1 MQEVKNIIFDLGGV
15 ILNIDNKLTEAAFI
29 KLGVKDFHEIFG
41 HGHAA
46 SFVRDYEIGKIT
58 DEQFVNELKK
68 LVEPSVSENEILS
81 AWNIMLL
88 DFPPERI
95 RLLHDL
101 KKHYRLFLFSNTN
114 ALHVIEL
121 KKRYRAAFN
130 NNELDDHFEKAY
142 YSQILGMRKPDIEPF
157 LKIIKENNLQPQ
169 ETLFVDDALI
179 NVEGANAAGL
189 KGYYLE
195 PGKTIL
201 DIDFTLNAERRTR
214 NA

>member
-1 MQEVKNIIFDLGGV
+1 MQKIKNIIFDLGGV
-15 ILNIDNKLTEAAFI
+15 ILNIDNKLTQEAFI
-29 KLGVKDFHEIFG
+29 KLGVKNFPEIFG

-46 SFVRDYEIGKIT
+46 SFILEYEIGEIT
-58 DEQFVNELKK
+58 DEEFIIELKK
-68 LVEPSVSENEILS
+68 ISRLSVSDEQILA

-95 RLLHDL
+95 QLLNEL

-114 ALHVIEL
+114 ALHVVEL

-142 YSQILGMRKPDIEPF
+142 YSQILGMRKPDVEPF
-157 LKIIKENNLQPQ
+157 LQIIKENNLLPE
-169 ETLFVDDALI
+169 ETLFIDDALI
-179 NVEGANAAGL
+179 NIEGANAAGL
-189 KGYYLE
+189 KGYFLE

-201 DIDFTLNAERRTR
+201 DIDWNF
-214 NA
+214 